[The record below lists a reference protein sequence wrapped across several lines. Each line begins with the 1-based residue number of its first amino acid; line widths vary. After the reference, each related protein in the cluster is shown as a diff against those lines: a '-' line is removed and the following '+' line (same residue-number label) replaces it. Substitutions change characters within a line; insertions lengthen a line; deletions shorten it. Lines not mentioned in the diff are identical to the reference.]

1 MWILIFGWRGWNKAM
16 KTKNRWNTVF
26 GILLI
31 TLIIFIVL
39 FATPILG
46 SYSADVLFEDALGCY
61 ISSGMFDNHSASH
74 ACLFY
79 GWDVSAKVEAYSKPI
94 LSQFL
99 TPYSFILAFYD
110 VLIVWIV
117 MLWIAFKK
125 SSPNPDKRSILNNI
139 TYYIFLFFPFVL
151 VLLVLTSPVTNRY
164 ENYRL
169 RNDAQ
174 THQQSNTVYPSH
186 TNQNLH
192 SGIKF

>member
-1 MWILIFGWRGWNKAM
+1 M

-26 GILLI
+26 GILL
-31 TLIIFIVL
+31 TSLIIFIVL

-79 GWDVSAKVEAYSKPI
+79 GWDVSTKVEAYSKPI

-110 VLIVWIV
+110 LLIVWIV

-125 SSPNPDKRSILNNI
+125 SSPTPDNRNMLNNI
-139 TYYIFLFFPFVL
+139 LCLFL
-151 VLLVLTSPVTNRY
+151 
-164 ENYRL
+164 
-169 RNDAQ
+169 
-174 THQQSNTVYPSH
+174 
-186 TNQNLH
+186 
-192 SGIKF
+192 

>member
-1 MWILIFGWRGWNKAM
+1 M

-31 TLIIFIVL
+31 SLIIFIVL

-79 GWDVSAKVEAYSKPI
+79 GWDVSTKVEAYSKPI

-117 MLWIAFKK
+117 MLVIAFKK
-125 SSPNPDKRSILNNI
+125 SSPTPDNRSILNNI
-139 TYYIFLFFPFVL
+139 TYYIFLLFPFVL
-151 VLLVLTSPVTNRY
+151 VLLVLASPTINRY
-164 ENYRL
+164 ENYQL
-169 RNDAQ
+169 RNDTLKQ
-174 THQQSNTVYPSH
+174 KQSNTLYPSN

-192 SGIKF
+192 SRIKF

>member
-1 MWILIFGWRGWNKAM
+1 M

-26 GILLI
+26 GILL
-31 TLIIFIVL
+31 TSLIIFIVL

-110 VLIVWIV
+110 VLIIWIV
-117 MLWIAFKK
+117 MLMITFKK
-125 SSPNPDKRSILNNI
+125 RSPTPDNRSMLNNI
-139 TYYIFLFFPFVL
+139 LYYIFLFFPFVL
-151 VLLVLTSPVTNRY
+151 VFLVLASPALNRY

-169 RNDAQ
+169 HNDTQ
-174 THQQSNTVYPSH
+174 TQQQSNTIHSTN

-192 SGIKF
+192 SGIRF

>member
-1 MWILIFGWRGWNKAM
+1 MLILRVGWRDWNKLV

-31 TLIIFIVL
+31 SLIIFIVL

-61 ISSGMFDNHSASH
+61 VSSGMFDNHSASH
-74 ACLFY
+74 TCLFY
-79 GWDVSAKVEAYSKPI
+79 GWDVSQKVEAYSKPI

-99 TPYSFILAFYD
+99 TPYSFLLAFYD

-117 MLWIAFKK
+117 MLVIAFKK
-125 SSPNPDKRSILNNI
+125 STNVTENKSILNNI
-139 TYYIFLFFPFVL
+139 AYYIFLFFPFVL
-151 VLLVLTSPVTNRY
+151 LLLLLASPSVNRY

-169 RNDAQ
+169 RNNAQ
-174 THQQSNTVYPSH
+174 THQQSNTLYPSH

-192 SGIKF
+192 SRIKF